1 MQNRTGVIALT
12 IVIALISVYYLSF
25 TFVGRQYQA
34 KATAYATDAQGKV
47 NTTKKQSYID
57 SLWREKVYLGH
68 TLQEVMERE
77 LSLGLD
83 LQGGMHV
90 VLEVAPADIIKGLA
104 GGNSRSAQ
112 FQQAIK
118 NAQEAQKNS
127 QSSFVSLFVNAY
139 KQLAPNTSLASV
151 FANSANRSKINSTS
165 SDSDVVRLLNE
176 VVENAIDRPSKLFRR
191 GWTSLA

>member
-68 TLQEVMERE
+68 TLQEEMCIRDRLWTIANVEVE
-77 LSLGLD
+77 ITKKTIAILLDLSLI
-83 LQGGMHV
+83 H
-90 VLEVAPADIIKGLA
+90 I
-104 GGNSRSAQ
+104 
-112 FQQAIK
+112 
-118 NAQEAQKNS
+118 
-127 QSSFVSLFVNAY
+127 
-139 KQLAPNTSLASV
+139 
-151 FANSANRSKINSTS
+151 
-165 SDSDVVRLLNE
+165 
-176 VVENAIDRPSKLFRR
+176 
-191 GWTSLA
+191 